1 MTGKKLFLVL
11 AAGALLILQF
21 ADCTPGMTLNSQTMH
36 CCGSMPCTPSN
47 RSHDCCKTMVSQTPS
62 MIPASRVSI
71 NVPVIVAVEY
81 SPILEIESFG
91 LIVPLAVNAE
101 QHPPPELYTLHL
113 SLLI

>member
-1 MTGKKLFLVL
+1 
-11 AAGALLILQF
+11 
-21 ADCTPGMTLNSQTMH
+21 
-36 CCGSMPCTPSN
+36 
-47 RSHDCCKTMVSQTPS
+47 